1 MADRSPLQIVSDN
14 VFARIQS
21 LRNEKVEGDVPFGM
35 ERVDRQ
41 TALTRLKKLS
51 PEGRKRLIDKIGID
65 AVVDIVGKQ
74 NGNNR

>member
-1 MADRSPLQIVSDN
+1 MPERSRLQRVSDN
-14 VFARIQS
+14 VFTHIQS
-21 LRNEKVEGDVPFGM
+21 LRDKKVETEVPFGM
-35 ERVDRQ
+35 ERVSSE
-41 TALTRLKKLS
+41 TALNRVKKLS